1 MLGPRKAAVRRPQ
14 HGYNTW
20 IIKGKGLR
28 SCPIKRHTLKSMHSS
43 SRGPAGF
50 ARMDFI
56 GYLWVYQISVSCICE
71 LYYCHFASRPPC
83 RPRPTHY
90 PTGPTTPFC
99 PDFTPTP
106 KSYTRKT
113 RVATT
118 STPPPTDSRDGVVG
132 ISTCSHRTT
141 SPTGTT
147 TA

>member
-1 MLGPRKAAVRRPQ
+1 MRHAPISHPFPTL
-14 HGYNTW
+14 H
-20 IIKGKGLR
+20 IIIYR
-28 SCPIKRHTLKSMHSS
+28 IIYRHTPLPS